1 MPRSET
7 RISPVCSED
16 GGDKE
21 ILALRHQGR
30 LTQRCIDPARLRPV
44 FFRLAMQPPIYLD
57 SNATTRVRPEVFEAM
72 RPYLQEQFGN
82 PSSAYRL
89 GSTAARALEQ
99 AREQVARLIGAQ
111 AEDLVFTSCGTES
124 ANTALHSA
132 LSAFPDKRHLVVSAV
147 EHSAI
152 LKHAEHLAR
161 RGYAVTRVPVD
172 ADGRV
177 QPAEVAAAL
186 RDDTDFCAVMWAN
199 NETGVISP
207 IREIAA
213 ECARR
218 SVLFFSD
225 AVQAAGKV
233 AIDVARLPGLHY
245 LGLSGHKLHAPKGVG
260 ALWVRPGAPFSSLL
274 HGGGQEEGRRAGTE
288 NVASI
293 VGFGQAC
300 ALAREKDLVGLAA
313 RRDRLE
319 NALLA
324 RLPGAAVNGG
334 GERLPNTTNIYL
346 GGVEAGPLLLL
357 FDKAGL
363 CASAGSACSSGSVH
377 PSHVLRAMG
386 CSAERAKGSMRFS
399 LDGQTTD
406 EEIDRAV
413 EIVVASTE
421 KLRGALAA

>member
-1 MPRSET
+1 MPT
-7 RISPVCSED
+7 
-16 GGDKE
+16 
-21 ILALRHQGR
+21 A
-30 LTQRCIDPARLRPV
+30 
-44 FFRLAMQPPIYLD
+44 PIYLD
-57 SNATTRVRPEVFEAM
+57 CNATTRVRPEVFETM
-72 RPYLQEQFGN
+72 RPFLQDQYGN

-99 AREQVARLIGAQ
+99 ARAQVAGLIGAQ
-111 AEDLVFTSCGTES
+111 AEDVIFTSCGTES

-132 LSAFPDKRHLVVSAV
+132 ISAFPDKRHLVVSAI

-161 RGYAVTRVPVD
+161 RGYAVTRVGVD
-172 ADGRV
+172 AEGRV
-177 QPAEVAAAL
+177 QPEAVAAAL
-186 RDDTDFCAVMWAN
+186 RDDTAFAAVMWAN

-207 IREIAA
+207 ISEIAA

-218 SVLFFSD
+218 GVLFFSD

-233 AIDVARLPGLHY
+233 PIDVSRVPGLHY
-245 LGLSGHKLHAPKGVG
+245 LGLSGHKLHAPKGIG

-288 NVASI
+288 NVASGA
-293 VGFGQAC
+293 GFGQAC
-300 ALAREKDLVGLAA
+300 ALARGRDLAAVAA

-319 NALLA
+319 AALLE
-324 RLPGAAVNGG
+324 RLPGASVNGG

-399 LDGQTTD
+399 LDVFTTD

-413 EIVVASTE
+413 EIVVRSID
-421 KLRGALAA
+421 KLKAALAG